1 MKKIKI
7 IMGALAL
14 AVLAVIIIA
23 CTKEKEKEKKAA
35 RNSSEMV
42 TVSKEDD
49 MSAYLKQFKEKM
61 QSASKGDETLSL
73 EDARWH
79 LEAVL
84 NYTYGDAGHEISD
97 IQCDT
102 FYYELHTGGDEVT
115 LAQLNEA
122 FNALSSDVE
131 KAYDNCDFPEKSIL
145 VIQTSFDN
153 SSKDGDDVI
162 IRILTEISGV
172 TFPISVM
179 LFDSTDYWYEDD
191 CSGKCGEYVGTYFE
205 TGAVQQLQYRINLN
219 LPNHSCGSGSVYFTD
234 IEYVEFEDYM
244 VQNMPDPNSPHGYRI
259 PYISCLSNE
268 APICF
273 SPEEMNYYL
282 VQGIQIAY
290 EFAPQRKSIIN
301 MTNEYYLA
309 VPINYHLAYHHYKYF
324 YGVLYCNSSVY
335 Y

>member
-1 MKKIKI
+1 MNKFKILL
-7 IMGALAL
+7 GAMAL
-14 AVLAVIIIA
+14 AVAAVAIVA
-23 CTKEKEKEKKAA
+23 CTKEKEAKIAQ
-35 RNSSEMV
+35 NSGEMV
-42 TVSKEDD
+42 IVSKEDD
-49 MSAYLKQFKEKM
+49 MSAYLKKFKEKM

-102 FYYELHTGGDEVT
+102 FYYELHTDGDEVT
-115 LAQLNEA
+115 LTQLNEA

-131 KAYDNCDFPEKSIL
+131 RAYHNCDFPEKSIL
-145 VIQTSFDN
+145 AIQTSFDN
-153 SSKDGDDVI
+153 GSKDGDDVI
-162 IRILTEISGV
+162 IQIITEISGV

-191 CSGKCGEYVGTYFE
+191 CSGKCGEYVGTYLE

-234 IEYVEFEDYM
+234 IEYVEFEDGM
-244 VQNMPDPNSPHGYRI
+244 VLNMPDPNSPHGYRI
-259 PYISCLSNE
+259 PYISRLSNE

-273 SPEEMNYYL
+273 SPEDMNYYL

-309 VPINYHLAYHHYKYF
+309 VPINYHKAYHHYKYF
-324 YGVLYCNSSVY
+324 YGRLHCNSIVNY
-335 Y
+335 